1 MVGFAVQLAT
11 RRRSAVILIYYPVV
25 VRTVQQIKRWNMD
38 IVFDDDV
45 SFFFF
50 FQNAD
55 RVDSNIVSDFDIL
68 GKGNNYIGVDK
79 DIFSYFF
86 KI

>member
-1 MVGFAVQLAT
+1 
-11 RRRSAVILIYYPVV
+11 
-25 VRTVQQIKRWNMD
+25 MD
-38 IVFDDDV
+38 IVFYDDV
-45 SFFFF
+45 SFLSSA
-50 FQNAD
+50 QNAH

-79 DIFSYFF
+79 DIFPYFF